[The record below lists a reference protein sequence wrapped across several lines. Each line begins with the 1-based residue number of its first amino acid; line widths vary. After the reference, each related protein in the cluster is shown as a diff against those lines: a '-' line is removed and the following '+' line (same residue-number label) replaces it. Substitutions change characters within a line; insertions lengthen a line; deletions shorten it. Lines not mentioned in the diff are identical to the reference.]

1 MKNKYLEVNPYK
13 IEDEVLQLHSQ
24 RQANDP
30 LWLEMHRSNKIFRQK
45 RHQIKTRLNE
55 VFNVDHILKLKKEKY
70 QIKCFND
77 MNIFYVRSNSVKNQV
92 VI

>member
-1 MKNKYLEVNPYK
+1 M
-13 IEDEVLQLHSQ
+13 
-24 RQANDP
+24 
-30 LWLEMHRSNKIFRQK
+30 
-45 RHQIKTRLNE
+45 KTRLNE

-77 MNIFYVRSNSVKNQV
+77 MNIFYVKSNSVKNQV